1 MMDGRKRAGTMVT
14 RTDCYFAIVGRE
26 AYDRLLKK
34 DQETKIME
42 KIAFMKNISYMRTWK
57 SKEIQDL
64 EPFCKEVSF
73 ELKDQV
79 IV

>member
-42 KIAFMKNISYMRTWK
+42 KISFMKNIHYMRTWK
-57 SKEIQDL
+57 SKEI
-64 EPFCKEVSF
+64 
-73 ELKDQV
+73 
-79 IV
+79 